1 MKKASQLS
9 CRVAR
14 LDQFPAKLQH
24 TQFNKSQPE
33 LPETQ

>member
-14 LDQFPAKLQH
+14 YDQFPAELQRS
-24 TQFNKSQPE
+24 QFNKSQPE